1 MIIWINGCFQPYNQ
15 SIIRAFSYRMIKLGI
30 ARDDIEVHV
39 IGIYNQTTMLIGD
52 RGKIAAPSVNLFYT
66 RIAIVSALHFD
77 SIVGRNCHKVGPYQR
92 TGTRLF
98 IYMMCWLPQ
107 VEIYAYKL

>member
-1 MIIWINGCFQPYNQ
+1 
-15 SIIRAFSYRMIKLGI
+15 MIKLGI

-39 IGIYNQTTMLIGD
+39 IDNYNQTTMLIGD

-77 SIVGRNCHKVGPYQR
+77 SIVGGRNCHKVGHYQR
-92 TGTRLF
+92 TSTRLF
-98 IYMMCWLPQ
+98 IYMMC
-107 VEIYAYKL
+107 